1 VYGNLAL
8 GAVLFCGRYLVAPGS
23 WNSELLR
30 RAFWSI
36 NLGLLLMVVIDLLPV
51 GLHQFATVLEDGY
64 WQARSQAYIEGAVFQ
79 TLTWAR
85 VVGGALFVLG
95 GVLPI
100 AWFLLSRAGRLK
112 QAVAHPQPEAVPA
125 EVEIL
130 AK

>member
-1 VYGNLAL
+1 
-8 GAVLFCGRYLVAPGS
+8 VAPGH
-23 WNSELLR
+23 WNGELLR
-30 RAFWSI
+30 HAFWSI

-51 GLHQFATVLEDGY
+51 GLHQLATVLEDGF

-100 AWFLLSRAGRLK
+100 AWFLLTRAGRLK
-112 QAVAHPQPEAVPA
+112 PAAMQPQQEMVAKEG
-125 EVEIL
+125 EVL